1 MTTIKLKKS
10 IQHGHEEITELNFRK
25 PVARDLR
32 NFDLSDLNKFAKIQE
47 LTAILC
53 GGLPLSVLDNL
64 EMEDL
69 VSCARVIAS
78 FLPSSQE
85 TLDNTSFALQ

>member
-1 MTTIKLKKS
+1 MTTITLKSPLK
-10 IQHGHEEITELNFRK
+10 HGESEITELKFRK

-32 NFDLSDLNKFAKIQE
+32 KFELTDLNKFSKIQD

-53 GGLPLSVLDNL
+53 GLPMSVLDNL

-69 VSCARVIAS
+69 VSCTKVIAS
-78 FLPSSQE
+78 FLSSSQE
-85 TLDNTSFALQ
+85 IQDSISSV

>member
-1 MTTIKLKKS
+1 MTLIKLTTP
-10 IQHGHEEITELNFRK
+10 ITHGEEKITEMKLRK
-25 PVARDLR
+25 PLARDLR
-32 NFDLSDLNKFAKIQE
+32 KFELSDLNKFSKIQE

-53 GGLPLSVLDNL
+53 GLPISVLDNL

-69 VSCARVIAS
+69 VNCTKVIAS

-85 TLDNTSFALQ
+85 TPENT